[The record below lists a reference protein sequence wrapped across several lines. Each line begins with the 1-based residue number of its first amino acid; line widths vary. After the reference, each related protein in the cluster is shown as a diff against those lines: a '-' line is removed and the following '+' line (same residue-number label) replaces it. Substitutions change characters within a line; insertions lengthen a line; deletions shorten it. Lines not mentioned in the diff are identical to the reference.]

1 MTSLKQIKILFS
13 VLTAK
18 ISINIAKKN
27 EGIAIPILEITVK
40 NLSKAVSF
48 LTAARMPRGIPA
60 AQVIKITTTVK
71 SKVFGIRSF
80 SLTETFSPV
89 DVYPKSHFMKDFAHE
104 IY

>member
-1 MTSLKQIKILFS
+1 
-13 VLTAK
+13 
-18 ISINIAKKN
+18 
-27 EGIAIPILEITVK
+27 
-40 NLSKAVSF
+40 
-48 LTAARMPRGIPA
+48 MPRGIPA